1 MKSLESRVEELEE
14 ASGIGDYRPTVLCAD
29 GSTWELPQDVSSI
42 MSWVLHHGRQTPDG
56 REIVDMIFDD
66 PPDHEDALSAALRET
81 DRDIA
86 SGKLDV
92 RATIDA
98 LNSKNEWP

>member
-1 MKSLESRVEELEE
+1 MKSLEGRIEELEE
-14 ASGIGDYRPTVLCAD
+14 ASGIGDYRPTVLCSD
-29 GSTWELPQDVSSI
+29 GSTWELPDGVSI
-42 MSWVLHHGRQTPDG
+42 MHWTLHHGRRTPDG

-81 DRDIA
+81 DRQIA

-92 RATIDA
+92 KETIRQ
-98 LNSKNEWP
+98 LESKNEWP

>member
-1 MKSLESRVEELEE
+1 MKSLENRIEDLEE

-29 GSTWELPQDVSSI
+29 GSTWELPDGVSI
-42 MSWVLHHGRQTPDG
+42 MHWTLHHGRQTPDG

-81 DRDIA
+81 DRQIA

-92 RATIDA
+92 RATIEE
-98 LNSKNEWP
+98 LESKNEWP